1 MSRTH
6 PTIIRKFVWWW
17 RERSTGWQ
25 AVICFSL
32 VVALIYSIRGFCDLL
47 AYILRTLKLIE

>member
-17 RERSTGWQ
+17 RDQEE
-25 AVICFSL
+25 AAKNAICFIL
-32 VVALIYSIRGFCDLL
+32 LFVMVFAIKGAVYLIWLIFHLL
-47 AYILRTLKLIE
+47 GLSN